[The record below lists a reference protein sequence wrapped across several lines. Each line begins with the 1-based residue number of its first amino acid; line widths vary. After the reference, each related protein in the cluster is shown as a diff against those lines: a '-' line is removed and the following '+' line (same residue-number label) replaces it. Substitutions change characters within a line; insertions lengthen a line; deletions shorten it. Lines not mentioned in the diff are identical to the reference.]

1 MHVSDGRRA
10 RIITGGEVQRCA
22 HMVHHPLLHFSPAGN
37 LLQTSVRIPAGYH
50 SRDGKFRAVKTR
62 MKSGVHSVKRLKGTQ
77 EPCKRHPGSEMTR
90 YDVSS
95 VYFEV
100 IMATYYFNN
109 RHAVSPQNP
118 NGFGKAGTSARAR
131 ITVSIP
137 GYYSMDYTRIPT
149 SYTAQGTA
157 WARTIGR
164 Y

>member
-1 MHVSDGRRA
+1 
-10 RIITGGEVQRCA
+10 
-22 HMVHHPLLHFSPAGN
+22 
-37 LLQTSVRIPAGYH
+37 
-50 SRDGKFRAVKTR
+50 
-62 MKSGVHSVKRLKGTQ
+62 
-77 EPCKRHPGSEMTR
+77 MTR

-100 IMATYYFNN
+100 IMATYNFNT

-118 NGFGKAGTSARAR
+118 TGFGKAGTQATAR

-157 WARTIGR
+157 RARTVGR

>member
-1 MHVSDGRRA
+1 MNRS
-10 RIITGGEVQRCA
+10 
-22 HMVHHPLLHFSPAGN
+22 
-37 LLQTSVRIPAGYH
+37 Y
-50 SRDGKFRAVKTR
+50 
-62 MKSGVHSVKRLKGTQ
+62 
-77 EPCKRHPGSEMTR
+77 
-90 YDVSS
+90 VSS

-100 IMATYYFNN
+100 IMATYNFNT

-118 NGFGKAGTSARAR
+118 NGFGKAGTNATAR

-157 WARTIGR
+157 WARTVGR

>member
-22 HMVHHPLLHFSPAGN
+22 HMVHRPPLHFSPAGN
-37 LLQTSVRIPAGYH
+37 HLQTFVRTLGDYRSQGGRSPE
-50 SRDGKFRAVKTR
+50 VQTR
-62 MKSGVHSVKRLKGTQ
+62 MKSGALFPKRLKGTQ

-95 VYFEV
+95 AYFEV

-118 NGFGKAGTSARAR
+118 NGFGKAGTQARAR

-137 GYYSMDYTRIPT
+137 GYYSMDYTRIPA
-149 SYTAQGTA
+149 SYTAQGTVR
-157 WARTIGR
+157 ARTVGR

>member
-1 MHVSDGRRA
+1 MHVHANRRA
-10 RIITGGEVQRCA
+10 RITTVEQGQKCV
-22 HMVHHPLLHFSPAGN
+22 HMVRHHRHRFSQGGN
-37 LLQTSVRIPAGYH
+37 LLQASVRIQEGYH
-50 SRDGKFRAVKTR
+50 SPDGKFRAAKTR
-62 MKSGVHSVKRLKGTQ
+62 MKSGVHLAKLPKAMQGVPKPR
-77 EPCKRHPGSEMTR
+77 PGSEMSR

-95 VYFEV
+95 AYSEV

-118 NGFGKAGTSARAR
+118 NGFGKAGTQARAR

-137 GYYSMDYTRIPT
+137 GYYSMDYTRIPA

-157 WARTIGR
+157 RARTVGR

>member
-1 MHVSDGRRA
+1 
-10 RIITGGEVQRCA
+10 
-22 HMVHHPLLHFSPAGN
+22 
-37 LLQTSVRIPAGYH
+37 
-50 SRDGKFRAVKTR
+50 
-62 MKSGVHSVKRLKGTQ
+62 
-77 EPCKRHPGSEMTR
+77 MTR

-118 NGFGKAGTSARAR
+118 NGFGKAGTQARAR

-157 WARTIGR
+157 WARTVGR